1 MNQLRIFNF
10 ENSDFRT
17 LLVEDT
23 PFFVGKDVANL
34 LGYKRADNA
43 IRAHVD
49 DEDKLVHR
57 ISASGQTRHMTIIN
71 ESGLYSLIF
80 RSDLAAAKRF
90 KRWVTNEVLPKIR
103 KTGSYEAPTNPMQI
117 LELHFEALK
126 DTNKRVETVISD
138 VEYLKND
145 VKLGAGE
152 YDYISRKVQQKVA
165 RTIDVLGYI
174 NSKAVKKQLYKDINS
189 GLNSVCGIQTRTQL
203 KQKHFDKAIE
213 YLALWEPASATKYIV
228 SRLVEEDE
236 DV

>member
-10 ENSDFRT
+10 ENSNIRT
-17 LLVEDT
+17 LLVDDA

-49 DEDKLVHR
+49 DEDKLVNR

-90 KRWVTNEVLPKIR
+90 KRWVTNEVLPQIR

-117 LELHFEALK
+117 LELQFEALK

-165 RTIDVLGYI
+165 RTIDVFGYAD
-174 NSKAVKKQLYKDINS
+174 SKAVKKQLYKDINS

-203 KQKHFDKAIE
+203 KQKHFDKALE
-213 YLALWEPASATKYIV
+213 YLTLWEPASATKYIV

-236 DV
+236 DA